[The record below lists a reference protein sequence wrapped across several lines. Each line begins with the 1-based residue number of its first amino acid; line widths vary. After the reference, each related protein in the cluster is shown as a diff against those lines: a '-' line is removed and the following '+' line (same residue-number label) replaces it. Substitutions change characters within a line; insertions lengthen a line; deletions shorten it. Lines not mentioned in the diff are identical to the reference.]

1 MKKVGSNGVVT
12 VKVSGDLALRKLAH
26 AIYKDIFHKQ
36 KLKISSQKFY
46 CFYLFG
52 SKHTLWV
59 HTVLRSTHNVWD
71 KKEEK

>member
-36 KLKISSQKFY
+36 KLKISSQKI
-46 CFYLFG
+46 YLFFLFIWLKTYIVGTHG
-52 SKHTLWV
+52 SKEY
-59 HTVLRSTHNVWD
+59 RQCMG
-71 KKEEK
+71 